1 MRCRPAIAC
10 AVWLL
15 ASAAAAGSDVAVGF
29 GGRYRAGSWT
39 PVVVSGAAV
48 GEELRVAVQDPD
60 AVFVRS
66 PPVRSGGGTVRFHVR
81 FGRPS
86 GLLRIENATA
96 GTTTDL
102 ELPPPLPSTTETW
115 LLAGELPALTRAA
128 RLMPR
133 GDGARPTVIGGPIAE
148 WSAAV
153 GGGARDFDGVDTIV
167 ACGRALADV
176 EPALAAGIDAWIR
189 EGGRLVLAAGLS
201 AGPLAMSGG
210 PAADWL
216 PGPVGEFVPLRRVA
230 ALEAHARA
238 SGLAERSA
246 TSDLRVPLL
255 GNRRSIAGIVEVF
268 EGSAATDLPLVVRR
282 AHGLGVITWVGL
294 DLDAEPFRGWP
305 GTDTLLVRLLGGRVV
320 EMEGPRAVQPLG
332 PPDLAGQL
340 RTALEAPG
348 PDVGFAPASFGVI
361 AALGLLYLACIFPL
375 EWWLVSRSG
384 RPWIAWVTLPTLVI
398 AFAAAAWA
406 AADHRWRN
414 RAGGPAAR
422 SVEVVDVDA
431 AGGAVRGRAWL
442 ALWRGGN
449 AAVDVAVAAEPGAEA
464 AVSWCADAGGG
475 FGAIDAQVAHPT
487 LAAADYAYG
496 DTLAVL
502 RNVPVAAV
510 STRLFEAGWSRAA
523 ADVVAS
529 DLVRDGQG
537 TLRGSFAHHLPFPLT
552 DCRVA
557 HGGWIYDVGDLAPGE
572 RHDLA
577 GGRGPRSLSGALAR
591 REAVK
596 ERQAAARWDRS
607 GTDLARI
614 LEIAGFHAAAGG
626 AGYTGLESGR
636 LGRLDLSPLLPLDRA
651 VLVGTAADP
660 PPGWSTAWRVTDD
673 APGAVPQAPAP
684 ATRLY
689 RIVIPLGAPSPPQSR
704 AAERPVE

>member
-1 MRCRPAIAC
+1 MLLPHFSALGSGPMVLMLHGAAGGYRSFAPQVERYAWAGYR
-10 AVWLL
+10 AVAWDMPGYG
-15 ASAAAAGSDVAVGF
+15 ASEPLEGFSLVAAADAAADLVGRLGGPAHVVGMSMGGMIALELALRHPTAVRSLALVSTSPAF
-29 GGRYRAGSWT
+29 GLDGT
-39 PVVVSGAAV
+39 
-48 GEELRVAVQDPD
+48 DPD
-60 AVFVRS
+60 A
-66 PPVRSGGGTVRFHVR
+66 
-81 FGRPS
+81 
-86 GLLRIENATA
+86 
-96 GTTTDL
+96 
-102 ELPPPLPSTTETW
+102 W
-115 LLAGELPALTRAA
+115 RAQ
-128 RLMPR
+128 RLGPR
-133 GDGARPTVIGGPIAE
+133 DAGARVEEFAE
-148 WSAAV
+148 PV
-153 GGGARDFDGVDTIV
+153 L
-167 ACGRALADV
+167 RALMA
-176 EPALAAGIDAWIR
+176 
-189 EGGRLVLAAGLS
+189 
-201 AGPLAMSGG
+201 
-210 PAADWL
+210 
-216 PGPVGEFVPLRRVA
+216 
-230 ALEAHARA
+230 
-238 SGLAERSA
+238 
-246 TSDLRVPLL
+246 
-255 GNRRSIAGIVEVF
+255 
-268 EGSAATDLPLVVRR
+268 
-282 AHGLGVITWVGL
+282 
-294 DLDAEPFRGWP
+294 
-305 GTDTLLVRLLGGRVV
+305 
-320 EMEGPRAVQPLG
+320 
-332 PPDLAGQL
+332 
-340 RTALEAPG
+340 
-348 PDVGFAPASFGVI
+348 PDV
-361 AALGLLYLACIFPL
+361 
-375 EWWLVSRSG
+375 
-384 RPWIAWVTLPTLVI
+384 
-398 AFAAAAWA
+398 
-406 AADHRWRN
+406 D
-414 RAGGPAAR
+414 
-422 SVEVVDVDA
+422 D
-431 AGGAVRGRAWL
+431 
-442 ALWRGGN
+442 